1 MGKENCGRRALT
13 ETTTTT
19 QRHRLAE
26 DVMAFLLGT
35 LIAALGVTL
44 YSEALLAT
52 GGTMGLSLLLQRI
65 TDWNFALVFFVI
77 NLPFYALSLLRMG
90 WRTTLRTFIAVS
102 LVSLFAKLT
111 PSWIDV
117 STLDPIYAAIV
128 GGGLTGVG
136 LLMLF
141 RHRASLGGLT
151 ILALYL
157 QDRGVMRAGY
167 FQLCIDALILLLA
180 CFVLPWDKVLLSLAG
195 AAVLNLVIALNHR
208 PGRYVAVS

>member
-1 MGKENCGRRALT
+1 MT

-65 TDWNFALVFFVI
+65 TGWNFALVFFVI

-180 CFVLPWDKVLLSLAG
+180 CFVLRWDKVLLSLVG